1 VPAVRDATNT
11 RWTVR
16 RVWWPFGTWLLDLPE
31 WGGLFALGMLL
42 TLPLVVIW
50 PFWLLA
56 RFLGAPWTIVVKRK
70 GDEIHREK
78 VTGWTASGE
87 RMAEMMAEARRH
99 GSPEAESGAVIY

>member
-1 VPAVRDATNT
+1 MPAVRDATNT

-16 RVWWPFGTWLLDLPE
+16 RVWWPFGTWLLELPE

-42 TLPLVVIW
+42 TLPLVVVW
-50 PFWLLA
+50 PFWVLA

-78 VTGWTASGE
+78 VTGWTASRE
-87 RMAEMMAEARRH
+87 RMADMMAEARRH
-99 GSPEAESGAVIY
+99 GSPEAESGAVVY

>member
-1 VPAVRDATNT
+1 MPAVRDATNT

-16 RVWWPFGTWLLDLPE
+16 RVWWPFGTWMLNLPD
-31 WGGLFALGMLL
+31 WDWLFALGMLL